1 MAPLLLTRTNIT
13 KSTQINQQVAEP
25 VQPPIRGTC
34 SCLGQPCP
42 RFPSDENIISK
53 LAVAV
58 YTNKG
63 GPVEDTVTAATA
75 GVTWWPGMEM
85 DVRFCML

>member
-1 MAPLLLTRTNIT
+1 MKCLTWHFYNT
-13 KSTQINQQVAEP
+13 KSTQINAQVLEA

-63 GPVEDTVTAATA
+63 GPVEDRHCCHWCDLVAWDGAT
-75 GVTWWPGMEM
+75 G
-85 DVRFCML
+85 VRFYTL